1 MKTKILS
8 LILAYFIISCA
19 DKKKESIIMENP
31 HITADNFV
39 AEVIKNKKQYSEEK
53 VYTLDYGNSYCYF
66 EVFINDMPIFK
77 DFKYTSSSA
86 FEINPFVFKSGKQK
100 VVYKMYPANNSD
112 FGDFKVLRDNSFLE
126 LNLASYDLKNKDAQD
141 IIYSRYK
148 TPMESVTVPGYP
160 DPEQKFVARG
170 KDYYEGSFE
179 INVNVPYIL
188 NKPFENAKDLRK
200 MNPKELE
207 AKVLKYYKKL
217 SQIYANKEMDN
228 IARLN
233 YDNFANEFYALYEKD
248 EEIEKTWKGIMKK
261 VNSNSFQMQ
270 PIENYKMQFY
280 GDGKLVSLI
289 SKSEKHQFRE
299 ESALWAKYIDDDGDL
314 SAFIVK
320 TYLYIPE
327 GETEFKLF

>member
-8 LILAYFIISCA
+8 LMLACFMISCA
-19 DKKKESIIMENP
+19 DKKKESIIMQNQ
-31 HITADNFV
+31 HITADNLV

-53 VYTLDYGNSYCYF
+53 VYSLAYTNSYCFF

-77 DFKYTSSSA
+77 DFKIMGVSG

-100 VVYKMYPANNSD
+100 VVYKMYPANKSD
-112 FGDFKVLRDNSFLE
+112 FGNFKTLRDNTYLE
-126 LNLASYDLKNKDAQD
+126 LDLVSYDFKKQDAD
-141 IIYSRYK
+141 DVEYSFYK
-148 TPMESVTVPGYP
+148 SPMDTVVTEGFS
-160 DPEQKFVARG
+160 EQKCVARG
-170 KDYYEGSFE
+170 KEYYEGSFE
-179 INVNVPYIL
+179 IDVNVPYVL
-188 NKPFENAKDLRK
+188 NKPFEKGKDLRK
-200 MNPKELE
+200 MDKKELE
-207 AKVLKYYKKL
+207 AKVLIYYKKL
-217 SQIYANKEMDN
+217 SQIYTNKEMDN

-261 VNSNSFQMQ
+261 VNSSSFEMQ
-270 PIENYKMQFY
+270 PIENYKIQFF

-289 SKSEKHQFRE
+289 SKSEIPHLRQN
-299 ESALWAKYIDDDGDL
+299 SALWAKYKNDDGDL
-314 SAFIVK
+314 SALKIK